1 MSCAWHVH
9 GMCMLACACACA
21 WHVRSSPLILVARL
35 HELKVEALCILEQ
48 FVVRPL
54 LDHLTSVDD
63 GDGVGAADG
72 REAVR
77 DGEGG
82 ALHLGHHL
90 IERCL
95 HDLLARVVE
104 RAGRLVEQ
112 HDAGLL
118 NDGTRDGDAL
128 LLPARELAAAQTHL
142 RLVAVAEGLGDETWL
157 GLGWG

>member
-1 MSCAWHVH
+1 M
-9 GMCMLACACACA
+9 
-21 WHVRSSPLILVARL
+21 
-35 HELKVEALCILEQ
+35 
-48 FVVRPL
+48 
-54 LDHLTSVDD
+54 DD
-63 GDGVGAADG
+63 GDLVGAHDG
-72 REAVR
+72 RETVR
-77 DGEGG
+77 DRDRRE
-82 ALHLGHHL
+82 APLLHDAV
-90 IERCL
+90 ERRL

-142 RLVAVAEGLGDETWL
+142 RLVAFAEGLGDETWL